1 MLNAFIYLS
10 VAVLICF
17 GICFFV
23 FQRKER
29 DWERISV
36 LSLSLSLFLVLV
48 LRCFAE
54 FRCDSWEWLFT
65 GIQTVFDVLE
75 GNSEDFRI
83 ALSALPVI
91 PELLSCAVPALAV
104 FTAARLLWH
113 YLPHH
118 VPWFKKEWYLFS
130 ELDANSVR
138 MAKNLAR
145 EDRLCIFL
153 RTPRNKADTV
163 LLKELGDIH
172 FFLYPRDEARL
183 LLWPWRRGHILRF
196 FFLSENT
203 DENFQRMQDF
213 LLTAGEKSL
222 FNPRSIAL
230 PDGQFQQELYL
241 LSETESAPMLIDHL
255 RDTLYTEE
263 EVTVSNADGTT
274 LQKKEK
280 IKRPVFSNTELRLLD
295 RFRATSYDL
304 LRNVPLHEHIHDGKL
319 HVLILGFGKIG
330 REFFRTACSLGIFP
344 DCKTEFTICD
354 QLIDDKLA
362 MFESQCPELR
372 QSVTIHPAKLNLESD
387 ALDKLIEVGEYHYIL
402 VALGD
407 DERNIRV
414 ASQLKRFYRKHH
426 WEYQAGTVTK
436 DIQPQICVNIED
448 QIKHIYT
455 KGLWDDD
462 KTGGHTLH
470 VFGGL
475 DQVFTQEVLMPRNL
489 WNAARYIHQEL
500 NKPKAAPNS
509 LQKHTKT
516 LNWSEYERRSSLA
529 CAVRA
534 EYLYNVVCKSVSD
547 QNSISVQDYLVQI
560 RGHRLYELAD
570 MEHHR
575 WMAYVRSEGLR
586 YGHTNL
592 VEAYYGKVKGGHVDI
607 LGKLT
612 PCLVSSTKEL
622 ADLWKYL
629 KRKAPSTYRIKRS
642 FRERDKFLVRNA
654 ATIALISKTEKSP

>member
-1 MLNAFIYLS
+1 
-10 VAVLICF
+10 
-17 GICFFV
+17 
-23 FQRKER
+23 
-29 DWERISV
+29 
-36 LSLSLSLFLVLV
+36 
-48 LRCFAE
+48 
-54 FRCDSWEWLFT
+54 
-65 GIQTVFDVLE
+65 
-75 GNSEDFRI
+75 
-83 ALSALPVI
+83 
-91 PELLSCAVPALAV
+91 
-104 FTAARLLWH
+104 
-113 YLPHH
+113 
-118 VPWFKKEWYLFS
+118 
-130 ELDANSVR
+130 
-138 MAKNLAR
+138 
-145 EDRLCIFL
+145 
-153 RTPRNKADTV
+153 
-163 LLKELGDIH
+163 
-172 FFLYPRDEARL
+172 
-183 LLWPWRRGHILRF
+183 
-196 FFLSENT
+196 
-203 DENFQRMQDF
+203 
-213 LLTAGEKSL
+213 
-222 FNPRSIAL
+222 
-230 PDGQFQQELYL
+230 
-241 LSETESAPMLIDHL
+241 
-255 RDTLYTEE
+255 
-263 EVTVSNADGTT
+263 
-274 LQKKEK
+274 
-280 IKRPVFSNTELRLLD
+280 
-295 RFRATSYDL
+295 
-304 LRNVPLHEHIHDGKL
+304 
-319 HVLILGFGKIG
+319 
-330 REFFRTACSLGIFP
+330 
-344 DCKTEFTICD
+344 
-354 QLIDDKLA
+354 

-372 QSVTIHPAKLNLESD
+372 QSVTIHPTKLNLETD
-387 ALDKLIEVGEYHYIL
+387 ELENLIKANEHHYIL

-462 KTGGHTLH
+462 KAGGHALH

-534 EYLYNVVCKSVSD
+534 EYLYSVVCKSVSD

-592 VEAYYGKVKGGHVDI
+592 VETYYGKVKGGHVDI

-642 FRERDKFLVRNA
+642 FRERDKFLVRMA